1 MTVDNAKAIKRKRE
15 EEKVKEEVETRAR
28 VAETTMAEKSR

>member
-15 EEKVKEEVETRAR
+15 EEKVKEEVEARAR